1 MEARTLKEKGVWE
14 SRKIPYFLA
23 SILCPSLFIPPNIR
37 DFYGF
42 VASILKI
49 FCFFP
54 EMCRLFAKKKAG
66 QQILLFVVNED
77 MLI

>member
-37 DFYGF
+37 NLYGF

-49 FCFFP
+49 LLFFLQI
-54 EMCRLFAKKKAG
+54 CRFFAKKKTYNTYC
-66 QQILLFVVNED
+66 FCC
-77 MLI
+77 